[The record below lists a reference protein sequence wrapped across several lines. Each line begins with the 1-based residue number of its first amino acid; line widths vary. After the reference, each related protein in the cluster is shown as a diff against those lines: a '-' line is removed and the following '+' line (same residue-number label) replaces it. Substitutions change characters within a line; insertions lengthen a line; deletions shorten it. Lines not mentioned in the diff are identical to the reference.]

1 VLLAPSLRGTKQFRK
16 MLIVKDIPI
25 RVRYN
30 ETDQMG
36 IVHHSNYIF
45 YYEVARTELMRS
57 LGTSYREME
66 ERGALLVVRDVSSR
80 FVAPAYYDEV
90 LTVRVSVREQ
100 PTVKI
105 IFDFD
110 IFNEGGELIHVGS
123 VTLACVDR
131 ATRRPKRVPEWFVA
145 LLRG

>member
-1 VLLAPSLRGTKQFRK
+1 MA
-16 MLIVKDIPI
+16 IVTRDIPI

-66 ERGALLVVRDVSSR
+66 ERGALLVVRDVRSR
-80 FVAPAYYDEV
+80 FVAPAYYDEI
-90 LTVRVSVREQ
+90 LTVRVSIREM
-100 PTVKI
+100 PTVKVT
-105 IFDFD
+105 FDFE
-110 IFNEGGELIHVGS
+110 IFNPRGEVIHTGEV
-123 VTLACVDR
+123 VLACVDK
-131 ATRRPKRVPEWFVA
+131 ATRRPKRAPEWFVA
-145 LLRG
+145 LLVEGGAADGGQTELQ

>member
-1 VLLAPSLRGTKQFRK
+1 MALVTR
-16 MLIVKDIPI
+16 DIPI

-66 ERGALLVVRDVSSR
+66 ERGALLVVRDVRSR
-80 FVAPAYYDEV
+80 FVAPAYYDEM
-90 LTVRVSVREQ
+90 LNVRVSIREM
-100 PTVKI
+100 PTVKVT
-105 IFDFD
+105 FDFE
-110 IFNEGGELIHVGS
+110 IFNERGEHIHTGEV
-123 VTLACVDR
+123 VLACVDK
-131 ATRRPKRVPEWFVA
+131 ATRRPKRAPEWFVA
-145 LLRG
+145 LLG

>member
-1 VLLAPSLRGTKQFRK
+1 MA
-16 MLIVKDIPI
+16 IVTRDIPI

-66 ERGALLVVRDVSSR
+66 ERGALLVVRDVRSR
-80 FVAPAYYDEV
+80 FVAPAYYDEM
-90 LTVRVSVREQ
+90 LTVRVSIREM
-100 PTVKI
+100 PTVKVT
-105 IFDFD
+105 FDFE
-110 IFNEGGELIHVGS
+110 IFNERGEAIHTGEV
-123 VTLACVDR
+123 VLACVDK
-131 ATRRPKRVPEWFVA
+131 ATRRPKRAPEWFVA
-145 LLRG
+145 LLVGN

>member
-1 VLLAPSLRGTKQFRK
+1 MITR
-16 MLIVKDIPI
+16 DIPI

-66 ERGALLVVRDVSSR
+66 ERGALLVVRDVRSR
-80 FVAPAYYDEV
+80 FVAPAYYDEM
-90 LTVRVSVREQ
+90 LNVRVSIREM
-100 PTVKI
+100 PTVKVT
-105 IFDFD
+105 FDFE
-110 IFNEGGELIHVGS
+110 IFNERGEHIHSGEV
-123 VTLACVDR
+123 VLACVDK
-131 ATRRPKRVPEWFVA
+131 ATRRPKRAPEWFVA
-145 LLRG
+145 LLGGN

>member
-1 VLLAPSLRGTKQFRK
+1 MA
-16 MLIVKDIPI
+16 LITRDIPI

-66 ERGALLVVRDVSSR
+66 ERGALLVVRDVQSR
-80 FVAPAYYDEV
+80 FIAPAYYDEV
-90 LTVRVSVREQ
+90 LNVRVSIREM
-100 PTVKI
+100 PTVKVT
-105 IFDFD
+105 FDFE
-110 IFNEGGELIHVGS
+110 IFNERGELIHTGTV
-123 VTLACVDR
+123 VLACVDR
-131 ATRRPKRVPEWFVA
+131 TSRRPKRAPEWFVA
-145 LLRG
+145 LLTQ

>member
-1 VLLAPSLRGTKQFRK
+1 MSLIT
-16 MLIVKDIPI
+16 MDVPI

-66 ERGALLVVRDVSSR
+66 ERGALLVIRDIHSH
-80 FVAPAYYDEV
+80 FIAPAYYDEI
-90 LTVRVSVREQ
+90 LTVRTSVREE

-105 IFDFD
+105 IFDFE
-110 IFNEGGELIHVGS
+110 IFNEKGEPIHTAD
-123 VTLACVDR
+123 VTLACVDK
-131 ATRRPKRVPEWFVA
+131 ATRRPKRIPEWF
-145 LLRG
+145 LKLF

>member
-1 VLLAPSLRGTKQFRK
+1 MAIITRDV
-16 MLIVKDIPI
+16 PI

-66 ERGALLVVRDVSSR
+66 ERGTLLVIRDVRSH
-80 FVAPAYYDEV
+80 FIAPAYYDEV
-90 LTVRVSVREQ
+90 LTVRTSIREI
-100 PTVKI
+100 PMVKV
-105 IFDFD
+105 IFDFE
-110 IFNEGGELIHVGS
+110 IFNSGGELIHTGEVVLAS
-123 VTLACVDR
+123 VDKV
-131 ATRRPKRVPEWFVA
+131 TRRPKRAPEWFVERVVEGDKESCA
-145 LLRG
+145 PIEVQ

>member
-1 VLLAPSLRGTKQFRK
+1 MAIITRDV
-16 MLIVKDIPI
+16 PI

-66 ERGALLVVRDVSSR
+66 ERGALLVIRDVRSH
-80 FVAPAYYDEV
+80 FIAPAYYDEI
-90 LTVRVSVREQ
+90 LTVRVSIREM
-100 PTVKI
+100 PTVKVS
-105 IFDFD
+105 FDFE
-110 IFNEGGELIHVGS
+110 ILNPAGELIHTGEV
-123 VTLACVDR
+123 VLACVDKV
-131 ATRRPKRVPEWFVA
+131 TRRPKRAPEWFVK
-145 LLRG
+145 LLVENSDTSSDNIELQ

>member
-1 VLLAPSLRGTKQFRK
+1 
-16 MLIVKDIPI
+16 MIVTRDIPI

-66 ERGALLVVRDVSSR
+66 ERGALLVIRDVRSH
-80 FVAPAYYDEV
+80 FVAPAYYDEI
-90 LTVRVSVREQ
+90 LTVRVSVREM
-100 PTVKI
+100 PTVRI

-110 IFNEGGELIHVGS
+110 IFNEKEESIHTGEV
-123 VTLACVDR
+123 VLACVDR
-131 ATRRPKRVPEWFVA
+131 TTRRPKRVPEWFTA
-145 LLRG
+145 LLDRK

>member
-1 VLLAPSLRGTKQFRK
+1 MA
-16 MLIVKDIPI
+16 IVTRDIPI

-66 ERGALLVVRDVSSR
+66 ERGALLVVRDVRSR

-90 LTVRVSVREQ
+90 LTVRVSIREQ
-100 PTVKI
+100 PTVKVT
-105 IFDFD
+105 FDFE
-110 IFNEGGELIHVGS
+110 IFNERGELIHTGEV
-123 VTLACVDR
+123 VLACVDKVS
-131 ATRRPKRVPEWFVA
+131 RRPKRVPEWFTA
-145 LLRG
+145 LLIENFRRPTTTTTG

>member
-1 VLLAPSLRGTKQFRK
+1 MA
-16 MLIVKDIPI
+16 LITRDVPI

-66 ERGALLVVRDVSSR
+66 ERGALLVIRDVRSH
-80 FVAPAYYDEV
+80 FIAPAYYDEI
-90 LTVRVSVREQ
+90 LTVRVSIREM
-100 PTVKI
+100 PTVKVS
-105 IFDFD
+105 FDFE
-110 IFNEGGELIHVGS
+110 IFNPSGELIHTGEV
-123 VTLACVDR
+123 VLACVDKV
-131 ATRRPKRVPEWFVA
+131 TRRPKRAPEWFVA
-145 LLRG
+145 LLTEAAGTSGDPLELQ

>member
-1 VLLAPSLRGTKQFRK
+1 MAIITRDV
-16 MLIVKDIPI
+16 PI

-66 ERGALLVVRDVSSR
+66 ERGALLVIRDVRSH
-80 FVAPAYYDEV
+80 FIAPAYYDEI
-90 LTVRVSVREQ
+90 LTVRVSIAQ
-100 PTVKI
+100 MPTVKVA
-105 IFDFD
+105 FEFE
-110 IFNEGGELIHVGS
+110 IFNTRGELIHTGEV
-123 VTLACVDR
+123 VLACVDKE
-131 ATRRPKRVPEWFVA
+131 TRRPKRAPEWFVEM
-145 LLRG
+145 LVESESNECGEITLQ

>member
-1 VLLAPSLRGTKQFRK
+1 MSVVVR
-16 MLIVKDIPI
+16 DISI

-66 ERGALLVVRDVSSR
+66 ERGALLVVRDVRSR
-80 FVAPAYYDEV
+80 FIAPAYYDEV
-90 LTVRVSVREQ
+90 LNVRVSIREM
-100 PTVKI
+100 PAVKVT
-105 IFDFD
+105 FDFE
-110 IFNEGGELIHVGS
+110 IFNERSEHIHTGEV
-123 VTLACVDR
+123 VLACVDKL
-131 ATRRPKRVPEWFVA
+131 TRRPKRVPEWFVS
-145 LLRG
+145 LIG

>member
-1 VLLAPSLRGTKQFRK
+1 MAVVTR
-16 MLIVKDIPI
+16 DIPI

-66 ERGALLVVRDVSSR
+66 ERGALLVVRDVRSH
-80 FVAPAYYDEV
+80 FIAPAVYDEV
-90 LTVRVSVREQ
+90 LNVRVSIREV
-100 PTVKI
+100 PTVKV
-105 IFDFD
+105 IFDFE
-110 IFNEGGELIHVGS
+110 IFSERGVLIHTGEV
-123 VTLACVDR
+123 VLACVDR
-131 ATRRPKRVPEWFVA
+131 VTRRPKRAPEWFVSM
-145 LLRG
+145 LV